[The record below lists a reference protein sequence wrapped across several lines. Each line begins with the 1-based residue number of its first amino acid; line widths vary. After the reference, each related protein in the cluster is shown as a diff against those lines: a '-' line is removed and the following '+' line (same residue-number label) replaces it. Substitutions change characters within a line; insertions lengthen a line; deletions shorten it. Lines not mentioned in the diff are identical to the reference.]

1 MKHPRVLPSFVLLST
16 SLVVASLLTG
26 AEIPP
31 GTHVLLRMEN
41 SLNTRTA
48 QTGDYVY
55 LRTAVPI
62 VSGGQITVPAGSYVQ
77 GVVSEAKR
85 SGRVKG
91 KAQLAIR
98 LESLTMASGQV
109 YKFSP
114 HLSAVD
120 AGESGQKV
128 VGTEN
133 TIEQAP
139 GHGQDAERIAILAGT
154 GASIGGIAD
163 RSWKGAGI
171 GTGVGSAVG
180 LATVL
185 LTRGKEVELRQG
197 STLDVV
203 FDRPVSL
210 D

>member
-1 MKHPRVLPSFVLLST
+1 LKYTLSLLSSCT
-16 SLVVASLLTG
+16 LFVAATMA

-48 QTGDYVY
+48 QEGDFVY
-55 LRTAVPI
+55 LRTTVPI
-62 VSGGQITVPAGSYVQ
+62 ASAGEIAVPAGSYVQ
-77 GVVSEAKR
+77 GKVSEAKR

-91 KAQLAIR
+91 RAQLAIR
-98 LESLTMASGQV
+98 LETLTLATGKV

-114 HLSAVD
+114 HLTAVD
-120 AGESGQKV
+120 GGETGQKV
-128 VGTEN
+128 VGAEN

-139 GHGQDAERIAILAGT
+139 GRGQDAERIAILAGS
-154 GASIGGIAD
+154 GAGIGGIAD

-171 GTGVGSAVG
+171 GSGVGSAVG

-210 D
+210 E

>member
-1 MKHPRVLPSFVLLST
+1 MSTFALPAFFV
-16 SLVVASLLTG
+16 VFAAAG
-26 AEIPP
+26 IAAEIPQ
-31 GTHVLLRMEN
+31 GAHVLLRMEN

-62 VSGGQITVPAGSYVQ
+62 ANAGEIALPAGSYVQ
-77 GVVSEAKR
+77 GVVTETKR

-91 KAQLAIR
+91 RAQLAIR
-98 LESLTMASGQV
+98 LETVTLASGKV
-109 YKFSP
+109 YKFAT

-120 AGESGQKV
+120 AGETGQKV
-128 VGTEN
+128 VGGGEN
-133 TIEQAP
+133 TVEQAP

-154 GASIGGIAD
+154 GAGIGGVAD

-171 GTGVGSAVG
+171 GAGVGSAVG
-180 LATVL
+180 LATVM

-210 D
+210 E